1 MGKDS
6 AARIELGSS
15 FHQMGTVNE
24 KVQEITREMPIVF
37 EGLKDV
43 HPKLS
48 TLFPQD
54 TPPCLYALIYRAAS
68 IHKTFLSCVTVRVVS
83 AQENLHGFDL
93 SVFCS

>member
-48 TLFPQD
+48 TLFPL
-54 TPPCLYALIYRAAS
+54 CLYALI
-68 IHKTFLSCVTVRVVS
+68 CV
-83 AQENLHGFDL
+83 LHPYIKLF
-93 SVFCS
+93 SPA